1 MRLLFVLLGAAVS
14 SPINKSRQAVPP
26 GCVDFTITISA
37 WADNTAL
44 PVGLTLSN
52 AFLLLNPLVFEVTS
66 QLASGTFDVA
76 ATYCPPVDHVEGRE
90 ETLQVLIHGATYTR
104 EYWFGF
110 NYGPQ
115 YSWAS
120 YASSAG
126 YATLSIDR
134 LGNGQSSHPDPIL
147 TVQIPLQVEI
157 LHLIIAA
164 ARSGN
169 LSLPAPYSG
178 TKFSRIIAVGHSLG
192 SVVVNSLNWRFP
204 ADADATILTGFASN
218 LYTLQLLGFLAESGL
233 LDPRYT
239 ALPVGYLEFFNKAY
253 FSFLFYNPGEFSTA
267 LRDVDFDTR
276 GTISLGEAASLMF
289 GSLQTE
295 YKGPVLVITG
305 QHDSIY
311 CSDVGIDLQF
321 LLGTPTC
328 DMSSAGI
335 VAQAQTLYPLADDF
349 EIVWPN
355 AGHCWQLHDN
365 ATYTFGIVHQ
375 WLADHGF

>member
-1 MRLLFVLLGAAVS
+1 MGKFIKQGE
-14 SPINKSRQAVPP
+14 INIQ
-26 GCVDFTITISA
+26 
-37 WADNTAL
+37 
-44 PVGLTLSN
+44 LTM
-52 AFLLLNPLVFEVTS
+52 P
-66 QLASGTFDVA
+66 SG
-76 ATYCPPVDHVEGRE
+76 G
-90 ETLQVLIHGATYTR
+90 YTKG
-104 EYWFGF
+104 YWFGE
-110 NYGPQ
+110 Y
-115 YSWAS
+115 YSQENSWVAFAS
-120 YASSAG
+120 ALG

-134 LGNGQSSHPDPIL
+134 LGNGNSSHPDPIA
-147 TVQIPLQVEI
+147 TVQLPYQTEQLHQIISMVRAGTLPLPVPDTSFDKI
-157 LHLIIAA
+157 VV
-164 ARSGN
+164 
-169 LSLPAPYSG
+169 
-178 TKFSRIIAVGHSLG
+178 VGHSLG
-192 SVVVNSLNWRFP
+192 SVVANNLNANWP
-204 ADADATILTGFASN
+204 SDADATLLTGFAYFFPPQFTGVFVESWV
-218 LYTLQLLGFLAESGL
+218 LPAE

-295 YKGPVLVITG
+295 YKGPLLVITG

-365 ATYTFGIVHQ
+365 ATYTFGIAHQ